1 MRLDLSPLEKSLA
14 RLKTSIAYLRSDAAQ
29 ADEDLRIQF
38 QQSVIKA
45 FEFTYAVTIAIID
58 RVLREAAGQ
67 TETVKEMDF
76 PDRMREAADCGLI
89 RDPRDFF
96 EYREKRN
103 ITSHAYNQTR
113 AESVLSVIDDFVAD
127 AEFLLKQL
135 RARNK

>member
-89 RDPRDFF
+89 RDPRNFF
-96 EYREKRN
+96 KYRTKRN
-103 ITSHAYNQTR
+103 TTAYAYNQAT
-113 AESVLSVIDDFVAD
+113 AENILSVVDNFVAD
-127 AEFLLKQL
+127 AEFLLERL